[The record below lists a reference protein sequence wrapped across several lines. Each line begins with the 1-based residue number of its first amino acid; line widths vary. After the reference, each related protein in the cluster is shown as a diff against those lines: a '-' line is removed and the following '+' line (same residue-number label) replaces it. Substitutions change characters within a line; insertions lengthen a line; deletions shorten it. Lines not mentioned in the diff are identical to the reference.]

1 MKTRFA
7 LAALLV
13 AAVAVVGSLRAADAE
28 KDLLKDA
35 KCPVSGKAINKDAA
49 VEFNGGKVYFCCN
62 NCPTAFKGD
71 TAKFT
76 AKANH
81 QLAQTGQLEQIGC
94 VLNGKKINPEAS
106 LEIDGVKVGF
116 CCNNCKGKVAAADKD
131 GQLKLA
137 FGDTSKSF
145 KPVAKK

>member
-1 MKTRFA
+1 MKIRFA

-28 KDLLKDA
+28 KDPLKDA

-49 VEFNGGKVYFCCN
+49 VEFNGGKVYFCCE
-62 NCPTAFKGD
+62 NCPKAFKGD

-76 AKANH
+76 SKANH
-81 QLAQTGQLEQIGC
+81 QLVQTGQLVQTAC
-94 VLNGKKINPEAS
+94 PLSGKDVNPDAS
-106 LEIDGVKVGF
+106 LEIEGVKVGF
-116 CCNNCKGKVAAADKD
+116 CCNNCKGKVDKADKD
-131 GQLKLA
+131 EKLKLA

-145 KPVAKK
+145 KPAKK